1 MTSEET
7 EPALQMEKSPDE
19 PPKDQIVAVIGETGR
34 WQLEKI
40 LIVFLIS
47 IPGLAHIFVS
57 AFVAPKRDFWCADDL
72 PSDLV
77 DIDVPENIKNN
88 CSISCS
94 KYSYDESFWE
104 ETIVSEW
111 DLVCS
116 SSGLPVVSK
125 MVFFSGFAVGTFVAG
140 LVSDIWGRKRS
151 ILLFSF
157 LMMASGLATSFM
169 PVFPSF
175 IIMWWLVG
183 VAAVA
188 NFTVAFVWT
197 IELAAGKWKVILGMA
212 MQFTW
217 PFGRGLAVVIAWIFP
232 NWRTIFQVV
241 SAPCILAPIMIYFLP
256 ESPRWLIAKGRLSEA
271 RSILASG
278 AKRNKKD
285 ISEEE
290 IDIKQP
296 KSSTQRKGTIA
307 DIMKYPKLRI
317 KTLIMYF
324 NWFSSSFMLYG
335 IALNWQGLTGGLF
348 MNFLIAAVLDFPAKL
363 LALVSLVWFGRRLP
377 YISLT
382 FIAGLCFVACLVIP
396 RGVYPNELPIVVLSL
411 VSSFCVSAS
420 FAMLW
425 MWTSELM
432 PTTVRNAGVGSCSFV
447 ARIGGILATTLG
459 ILAEI
464 SPLIPTAMFA
474 SSALI
479 SASISLFLPET
490 HGAPLPDS
498 PEESEKV
505 PMLQLNQVFK
515 FKINRKEEAKK

>member
-232 NWRTIFQVV
+232 NWRTIFRVV

-278 AKRNKKD
+278 AKRNNKD

-335 IALNWQGLTGGLF
+335 IALNWQGLTG
-348 MNFLIAAVLDFPAKL
+348 
-363 LALVSLVWFGRRLP
+363 
-377 YISLT
+377 
-382 FIAGLCFVACLVIP
+382 
-396 RGVYPNELPIVVLSL
+396 
-411 VSSFCVSAS
+411 
-420 FAMLW
+420 
-425 MWTSELM
+425 
-432 PTTVRNAGVGSCSFV
+432 
-447 ARIGGILATTLG
+447 
-459 ILAEI
+459 
-464 SPLIPTAMFA
+464 
-474 SSALI
+474 
-479 SASISLFLPET
+479 
-490 HGAPLPDS
+490 
-498 PEESEKV
+498 
-505 PMLQLNQVFK
+505 
-515 FKINRKEEAKK
+515 

>member
-1 MTSEET
+1 MDDKKT
-7 EPALQMEKSPDE
+7 EPALQEKTAPDE
-19 PPKDQIVAVIGETGR
+19 APKDQIVAVIGETGR

-40 LIVFLIS
+40 LIVFLVS

-57 AFVAPKRDFWCADDL
+57 AFVAPKRDFWCADELAD
-72 PSDLV
+72 DV
-77 DIDVPENIKNN
+77 MDVPDYLKNDCSMS
-88 CSISCS
+88 CSI
-94 KYSYDESFWE
+94 YAYNQSFWE

-111 DLVCS
+111 DLVCG
-116 SSGLPVVSK
+116 SSGLPVMSK
-125 MVFFSGFAVGTFVAG
+125 MIFFSGFAVGTFVAG
-140 LVSDIWGRKRS
+140 IVADIYGRKRS

-157 LMMASGLATSFM
+157 LMLVSGLATSFM
-169 PVFPSF
+169 PVFSSF
-175 IIMWWLVG
+175 VIMWWLVG

-197 IELAAGKWKVILGMA
+197 IELASGKWKVILGMG

-217 PFGRGLAVVIAWIFP
+217 PFGRGLAVVVAWIFP
-232 NWRTIFQVV
+232 NWRTIFQVI
-241 SAPCILAPIMIYFLP
+241 SAPCILAPILIYFLP
-256 ESPRWLIAKGRLSEA
+256 ESPRWLIAKGRISEA

-278 AKRNKKD
+278 AKRNKKS

-296 KSSTQRKGTIA
+296 KSSNQRKGTVL
-307 DIMKYPKLRI
+307 DIMKYPKLRV

-324 NWFSSSFMLYG
+324 NWFTSSFMLYG

-348 MNFLIAAVLDFPAKL
+348 MNFLIAAILDFPAKL
-363 LALVSLVWFGRRLP
+363 LALISLVWFGRRLP

-382 FIAGLCFVACLVIP
+382 FIAGICFVACLFIP
-396 RGVYPNELPIVVLSL
+396 RGVYPDEMPIVVLSMI
-411 VSSFCVSAS
+411 SSFCASAS

-447 ARIGGILATTLG
+447 ARIGGMLATTLG

-474 SSALI
+474 SCALI
-479 SASISLFLPET
+479 SATISLFLPET

-505 PMLQLNQVFK
+505 PLLQLNQVFQ
-515 FKINRKEEAKK
+515 FRTNAKKEIEK

>member
-1 MTSEET
+1 MSPEER
-7 EPALQMEKSPDE
+7 EPALQVPTKSDE
-19 PPKDQIVAVIGETGR
+19 APKDQIVEVIGETGR

-40 LIVFLIS
+40 LIVFLVS

-57 AFVAPKRDFWCADDL
+57 AFVAPNRDFWCADDL
-72 PSDLV
+72 DSFNTMPDH
-77 DIDVPENIKNN
+77 IKNN
-88 CSISCS
+88 CSISCT
-94 KYSYDESFWE
+94 KYAYDDTFWE

-111 DLVCS
+111 DLVCGS
-116 SSGLPVVSK
+116 SSLPVISK

-140 LVSDIWGRKRS
+140 IVSDIWGRKRS

-157 LMMASGLATSFM
+157 LMLASGLATSFT
-169 PVFPSF
+169 PVFPAF
-175 IIMWWLVG
+175 VIMWWLVG

-197 IELAAGKWKVILGMA
+197 IELASGKWKIILGMG
-212 MQFTW
+212 MQFAW
-217 PFGRGLAVVIAWIFP
+217 PFGRALAVVVAWIFP
-232 NWRTIFQVV
+232 NWRTIFQII
-241 SAPCILAPIMIYFLP
+241 SAPCIVAPILLYFLP
-256 ESPRWLIAKGRLSEA
+256 ESPRWLIAKGRISEA

-285 ISEEE
+285 ISEE
-290 IDIKQP
+290 DIKLKQP
-296 KSSTQRKGTIA
+296 KATNQKKGTVL
-307 DIMKYPKLRI
+307 DIMKYPTLRI

-348 MNFLIAAVLDFPAKL
+348 MNFLIAAILDFPGKL

-382 FIAGLCFVACLVIP
+382 FLAGVCFVITVFIP
-396 RGVYPNELPIVVLSL
+396 RGVYPNELPIVVLSM

-447 ARIGGILATTLG
+447 ARLGGILATTIS

-464 SPLIPTAMFA
+464 SPLIPTIMFA
-474 SSALI
+474 SCALV

-490 HGAPLPDS
+490 HGATLPDT
-498 PEESEKV
+498 PEESEMV
-505 PMLQLNQVFK
+505 PMLKPSNVFQ
-515 FKINRKEEAKK
+515 FKIKQVDGQKK

>member
-1 MTSEET
+1 MG
-7 EPALQMEKSPDE
+7 
-19 PPKDQIVAVIGETGR
+19 VIGETGR
-34 WQLEKI
+34 WQLQKI
-40 LIVFLIS
+40 LIVFFVS

-57 AFVAPKRDFWCADDL
+57 AFVAPKQDFWCTDDL
-72 PSDLV
+72 DDNDVLENG
-77 DIDVPENIKNN
+77 VPENILNE
-88 CSISCS
+88 CSAECS
-94 KYSYDESFWE
+94 VYGYNQSFWQ

-116 SSGLPVVSK
+116 LSSLPVVSK
-125 MVFFSGFAVGTFVAG
+125 MIFFSGFAVGTFVAG
-140 LVSDIWGRKRS
+140 IVSDIWGRKRS

-157 LMMASGLATSFM
+157 LMLASGLATSFM

-175 IIMWWLVG
+175 VVMWWLVG

-197 IELAAGKWKVILGMA
+197 IELAAGKWKIILGMS

-217 PFGRGLAVVIAWIFP
+217 PFGRGLAVLAAWIYP
-232 NWRTIFQVV
+232 NWRTIFQFV
-241 SAPCILAPIMIYFLP
+241 SAPCAIAPILIYFLP
-256 ESPRWLIAKGRLSEA
+256 ESPRWLIAKGRISEA
-271 RSILASG
+271 RTILARG
-278 AKRNKKD
+278 AKANQKD
-285 ISEEE
+285 ISEE
-290 IDIKQP
+290 DIKLIQP
-296 KSSTQRKGTIA
+296 KASIQRKGTIL
-307 DIMKYPKLRI
+307 DIMRYPKLRI

-348 MNFLIAAVLDFPAKL
+348 MNFLIAAILDFPAKL

-382 FIAGLCFVACLVIP
+382 FIAGICFVGCLFIP
-396 RGVYPNELPIVVLSL
+396 RGVYPNELPIVVLSMI
-411 VSSFCVSAS
+411 SSFSVSAS

-447 ARIGGILATTLG
+447 ARIGGILSTTLG
-459 ILAEI
+459 VLAEI

-474 SSALI
+474 SFALI
-479 SASISLFLPET
+479 SATISLFLPET
-490 HGAPLPDS
+490 HGAALPDS

-505 PMLQLNQVFK
+505 PMLKFNQIFQFK
-515 FKINRKEEAKK
+515 VNSKDNGGKSPQ